1 MKEEQSKNLM
11 AISILDEVENAGYTT
26 LPIEIIRKSK
36 YRIFTPILQSDGDIL
51 LKEVE
56 MRSDLVA
63 LEYNQTTSLPDNNQ
77 NDNR

>member
-51 LKEVE
+51 LKKVE